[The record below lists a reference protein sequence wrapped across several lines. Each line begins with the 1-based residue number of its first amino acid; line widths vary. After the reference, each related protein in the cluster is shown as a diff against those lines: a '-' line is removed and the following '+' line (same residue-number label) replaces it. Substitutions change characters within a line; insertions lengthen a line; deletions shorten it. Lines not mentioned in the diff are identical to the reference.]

1 MNGLYKASKNGT
13 KAREYIKY
21 ISALLL
27 FGSNG
32 IVASRIN
39 MSSYE
44 IVFLRTM
51 IGSVFLIL
59 LFCLGERKF
68 TFTKYKRDFLHIIL
82 SGIAM
87 GASWIFLYE
96 AYALIGVSLASLA
109 YYCGP
114 VIVMIL
120 SPFVFKER
128 LTGGKIIGF
137 LIVISGIFLVNGKL
151 SGGTLNRQGIFCG
164 LMSAVMY
171 SLMVIFNKKS
181 KNIKGFENSVIQLL
195 VSFLTA
201 AVFVGFKTGYVI
213 EIGGSDVIW
222 IIILGLVNTGIGC
235 WFYFSSIGNISVQ
248 TVAVCGYLE
257 PLSAVLLAVIILG
270 ETMTVPQ
277 IIGAVMI
284 IGGAVFSEWFGFWR
298 DIKSKN

>member
-1 MNGLYKASKNGT
+1 MNRVNKSDT
-13 KAREYIKY
+13 KAGEYIKY

-32 IVASRIN
+32 IVASKIN

-51 IGSVFLIL
+51 IGSIFLIL
-59 LFCLGERKF
+59 LFCLGKRKV
-68 TFTKYKRDFLHIIL
+68 TFTKHKRDFMYIVL

-120 SPFVFKER
+120 SPFLFKER
-128 LTGGKIIGF
+128 LTGEKIIGF
-137 LIVISGIFLVNGKL
+137 LIVLGGIFLINGKL
-151 SGGTLNRQGIFCG
+151 SGGALNRYGILCG

-171 SLMVIFNKKS
+171 SLMVMFNKKS
-181 KNIKGFENSVIQLL
+181 KNIKGLENSVIQLF

-201 AVFVGFKTGYVI
+201 AVFVGFKTGYSI
-213 EIGGSDVIW
+213 AISGDDVIW

-235 WFYFSSIGNISVQ
+235 WFYFSSIGNIPVQ
-248 TVAVCGYLE
+248 TVAICGYLE
-257 PLSAVLLAVIILG
+257 PLSAVILALIVLG
-270 ETMTVPQ
+270 ETMTIPQ
-277 IIGAVMI
+277 IIGAIMI
-284 IGGAVFSEWFGFWR
+284 ISGAVFSECFKFG
-298 DIKSKN
+298 KNIISNN

>member
-1 MNGLYKASKNGT
+1 MKK
-13 KAREYIKY
+13 EYAKY
-21 ISALLL
+21 IAALLM

-44 IVFLRTM
+44 IVFLRTGV
-51 IGSVFLIL
+51 GSIFLIL
-59 LFCLGERKF
+59 LFCLGKRKV
-68 TFTKYKRDFLHIIL
+68 TFTKHKRDFLYIVL

-96 AYALIGVSLASLA
+96 AYALIGVGLASLA

-120 SPFVFKER
+120 SPFLFNER
-128 LTGGKIIGF
+128 LTGEKIIGF
-137 LIVISGIFLVNGKL
+137 LIVLGGIFLINGKL
-151 SGGTLNRQGIFCG
+151 SGGILNRYGIFYG

-171 SLMVIFNKKS
+171 SVMVTFNKKS
-181 KNIKGFENSVIQLL
+181 EDIKGLENSVIQLF

-201 AVFVGFKTGYVI
+201 AVFVGFKAGYSI
-213 EIGGSDVIW
+213 SLNGDDVMW

-235 WFYFSSIGNISVQ
+235 WFYFSSIGNIPVQ
-248 TVAVCGYLE
+248 TVAICGYLE
-257 PLSAVLLAVIILG
+257 PLSAVLLAVLILG
-270 ETMTVPQ
+270 ETMTVFQ
-277 IIGAVMI
+277 TIGAVMI
-284 IGGAVFSEWFGFWR
+284 ISGAVFSECFGLW
-298 DIKSKN
+298 KNVEDNKNKMAR

>member
-1 MNGLYKASKNGT
+1 MKK
-13 KAREYIKY
+13 EYAKY

-32 IVASRIN
+32 IVASKIN

-51 IGSVFLIL
+51 IGSIFLIL
-59 LFCLGERKF
+59 LFCFGKRKV
-68 TFTKYKRDFLHIIL
+68 TFTKHNRDFLYIVL

-120 SPFVFKER
+120 SPFLFKER
-128 LTGGKIIGF
+128 LTGEKIIGF
-137 LIVISGIFLVNGKL
+137 LIVLGGIFLVNGKL
-151 SGGTLNRQGIFCG
+151 SGGALNRYGIFCG

-181 KNIKGFENSVIQLL
+181 ETIKGFENSVIQLFI
-195 VSFLTA
+195 SFLTA
-201 AVFVGFKTGYVI
+201 AVFVGFKTGYDI
-213 EIGGSDVIW
+213 KISRDDVIW

-257 PLSAVLLAVIILG
+257 PLSAVMLALIVLG
-270 ETMTVPQ
+270 ETMTIPQ
-277 IIGAVMI
+277 IIGAIMI
-284 IGGAVFSEWFGFWR
+284 ISGAVFSECFRLGISKMWFC
-298 DIKSKN
+298 NLL